1 VLTLTHA
8 CAAAEITDAG
18 ERLAQLKDLIS
29 KLPEDR
35 RNILHRL
42 VQSLVLIAE
51 NSEENKMNAS
61 NLAIVFGPSLL
72 KAESD
77 GLDILF
83 KIRAQCL
90 VVENCILHHA
100 TIFLVRTRTT
110 AHAHALLTCMAS
122 PGS

>member
-1 VLTLTHA
+1 M
-8 CAAAEITDAG
+8 D
-18 ERLAQLKDLIS
+18 
-29 KLPEDR
+29 
-35 RNILHRL
+35 
-42 VQSLVLIAE
+42 
-51 NSEENKMNAS
+51 AS

-100 TIFLVRTRTT
+100 TIFLVRTR
-110 AHAHALLTCMAS
+110 AHTHHRTRTRPSHVHGVIRVMRCS
-122 PGS
+122 SRTSRTI